1 MILLMPGWQRHLCC
15 ELRRWEASICSPWA
29 PRVPWLGFW
38 LLYTYHN
45 IYIYIYTSDISN
57 NDITSISQVFCLFS
71 GYLGLAVWRC
81 PMKWPKNKKVAQA
94 APSPCWTAAHGSN
107 LTSLTS
113 VACKINISPSKLGK
127 FQLSKFLAV
136 QVQNPHVQS
145 LDVNHVNPMYCL

>member
-1 MILLMPGWQRHLCC
+1 M
-15 ELRRWEASICSPWA
+15 A
-29 PRVPWLGFW
+29 GF
-38 LLYTYHN
+38 LIAIHISLYLYV
-45 IYIYIYTSDISN
+45 YIYIYTSDISN

-94 APSPCWTAAHGSN
+94 APSPCWTAAHDSN

-113 VACKINISPSKLGK
+113 VACEINISPSKLGK

-136 QVQNPHVQS
+136 QVQNPHVQI